1 MNRRAVEDENAT
13 CPEDKQ
19 SRMIPK
25 RCRFCHWSG
34 SFLTP
39 QSNWGPLDGWWGE
52 WVWADMCDGASLG
65 EKFLQ
70 QLTFSSAVQSVR

>member
-1 MNRRAVEDENAT
+1 MEDENAT

-39 QSNWGPLDGWWGE
+39 QSNWGPLDGWVGRGG
-52 WVWADMCDGASLG
+52 VGMGRCVGVCDGAGLG
-65 EKFLQ
+65 GKFLQ
-70 QLTFSSAVQSVR
+70 QLTV